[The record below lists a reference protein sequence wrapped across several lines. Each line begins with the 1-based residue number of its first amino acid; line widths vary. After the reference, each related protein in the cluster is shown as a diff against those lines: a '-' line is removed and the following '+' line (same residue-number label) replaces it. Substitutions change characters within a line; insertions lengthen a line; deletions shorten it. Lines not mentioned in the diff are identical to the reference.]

1 MKKTIKYFI
10 VFSIAVM
17 ALFINL
23 SSENEKGFNKKLS
36 NTITVMA
43 NNGVNL
49 NSLNNNI
56 LIAESLNLN
65 EYTVSSRNRIEKAL
79 KAAKEVI
86 SNPSAYNQSQVDKV
100 SDELFKASKYVEVD
114 QFLKVENLYKEANYI
129 VSQSEK
135 YGLSI
140 FTPQSFN
147 ELKVQ
152 TTSARVFLESN
163 FTDQEDAKRVYT
175 TLKSAYDSLKCSGVS
190 ESMANLKSNLQPL
203 ITMANKLD
211 PYDYSQDSF
220 NKMLEAKNSAS
231 TVLNNPSASRH
242 MLDVSKSALEKTMA
256 DLVKLDVNYKSKL
269 KSLMTDIENLD
280 KELYEKDQVE
290 SLLVS
295 VSEYQVLFEDSEE
308 EVLAKTFEDAYNDLL
323 ASKDKLVLLKQD
335 DSNTNLPNNDNNPS
349 NPNPNQGGSVVDT
362 GIGQNEDLYL
372 AAFVGAILVLG
383 GLGLYWYKNRKDSK
397 K

>member
-10 VFSIAVM
+10 VFSLAVM

-23 SSENEKGFNKKLS
+23 SSENEKGFNKKIS
-36 NTITVMA
+36 NTITVKA
-43 NNGVNL
+43 VSDVNL
-49 NSLNNNI
+49 TSLKNNI
-56 LIAESLNLN
+56 QLAESLNLN
-65 EYTVSSRNRIEKAL
+65 ELTVSSKNKIEKAL
-79 KAAKEVI
+79 KAAKEVV

-135 YGLSI
+135 YSLSI
-140 FTPQSFN
+140 FTAQSFS

-152 TTSARVFLESN
+152 TTSAKVFLASN

-175 TLKSAYDSLKCSGVS
+175 SLKSAYDSLKCSGVS

-308 EVLAKTFEDAYNDLL
+308 E
-323 ASKDKLVLLKQD
+323 
-335 DSNTNLPNNDNNPS
+335 
-349 NPNPNQGGSVVDT
+349 
-362 GIGQNEDLYL
+362 
-372 AAFVGAILVLG
+372 
-383 GLGLYWYKNRKDSK
+383 
-397 K
+397 